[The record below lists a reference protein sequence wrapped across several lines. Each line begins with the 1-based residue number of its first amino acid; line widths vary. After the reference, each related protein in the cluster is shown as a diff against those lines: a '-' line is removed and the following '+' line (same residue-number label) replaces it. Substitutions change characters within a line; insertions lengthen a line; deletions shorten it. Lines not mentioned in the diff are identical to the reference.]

1 MRALGAVCFALL
13 TAAGCA
19 SAKSAG
25 DDTHPDAASDIDAP
39 ASDIDAP
46 PGRPDASDIDAN
58 GTIDAN
64 TTADA
69 NTTPDAPTTG
79 CAHPTSGVLVTFDFT
94 GTTGS
99 QTSTQPK
106 STATGI
112 LGGPISR
119 SAGLTAVAGAG
130 SINSSGWPTTTTLD
144 ATKYYTFTITPD
156 PTCVMDLTSMSIDT
170 KASNTGP
177 ASAAV
182 ATSADNFAGDTTF
195 TPSSVA
201 NVTLSVTGA
210 NAAIE
215 VRVYGYHASSTS
227 GTFRVQN
234 TFTISGALR

>member
-1 MRALGAVCFALL
+1 MRALGAVSFALL
-13 TAAGCA
+13 TAVGCA
-19 SAKSAG
+19 QAKSAG
-25 DDTHPDAASDIDAP
+25 DATRADASTDVDAP

-58 GTIDAN
+58 PSIDAS
-64 TTADA
+64 
-69 NTTPDAPTTG
+69 TTPDAPPTG
-79 CAHPTSGVLVTFDFT
+79 CAHPFTGTLVTFDFT
-94 GTTGS
+94 GATGS

-106 STATGI
+106 STAAGI

-119 SAGLTAVAGAG
+119 SSGLTATSGAG

-156 PTCVMDLTSMSIDT
+156 PTCVLDLTSMSIDT
-170 KASNTGP
+170 KSSSTGP

-195 TPSSVA
+195 APSTVA
-201 NVTLSVTGA
+201 NVTLSVTGSS
-210 NAAIE
+210 AAVE

-227 GTFRVQN
+227 GTFRIEN
-234 TFTISGALR
+234 TLTISGALR